1 MENPM
6 PLTITTPPAEEP
18 VTLAEAKAY
27 LKLDTTDE
35 DALITR
41 LITAARF
48 RAEWHTSRA
57 LVTQSWIYRLDAWPC
72 GPVLDIPLQP
82 LQSVSAV
89 TVTARDGSTTTL
101 SSTLYTVDTA
111 GGRLAF
117 APLVAPPADLAP
129 INAIAIAFTAG
140 YGDASAVPAPL
151 KVAVL
156 AFIAFLYEYR
166 GDAPADPPPAVAA
179 LLAPYRILRI

>member
-1 MENPM
+1 M
-6 PLTITTPPAEEP
+6 PLTLTTPPSDEP

-27 LKLDTTDE
+27 LKIDTTDE

-41 LITAARF
+41 LISTARF
-48 RAEWHTSRA
+48 RTEWHTSRA
-57 LVTQSWIYRLDAWPC
+57 LVTQGWIYHLDTWPC
-72 GPVLDIPLQP
+72 RAVLDIPFQP

-89 TVTARDGSTTTL
+89 TVTARDGTTTTL
-101 SSTLYTVDTA
+101 SSALYTVDTA

-117 APLVAPPADLAP
+117 GPLVAPPTDLAP
-129 INAIAIAFTAG
+129 IDAVAIAFTAG

-179 LLAPYRILRI
+179 LLAPYRIFRI